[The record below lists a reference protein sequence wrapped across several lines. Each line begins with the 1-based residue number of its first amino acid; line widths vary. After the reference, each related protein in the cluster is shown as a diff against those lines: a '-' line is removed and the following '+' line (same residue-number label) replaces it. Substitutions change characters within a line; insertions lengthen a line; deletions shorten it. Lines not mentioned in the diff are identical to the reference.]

1 MNRRFASE
9 GDAIEYIFHSM
20 RKLRGIER
28 EPDDRSRDTSPT
40 IRLLSKRNL
49 LHTPR
54 EYAVITGSKG
64 KGSTTAL
71 MAKIMEKLGH
81 TTGMITSPHMVSWRE
96 RIRVNGQAIP
106 SNDLLRILSDLAPHI
121 DEIEAGLQEKQY
133 FSPQGIF
140 LAIALQWFDEMG
152 VNAAVL
158 EVGRGGRFDDIAV
171 VPNKLSLFT
180 PIMLEHIKQLGDTLE
195 RIAWHKAGII
205 KPRSYVY
212 SVPQASSVLDVLQA
226 EADAQDAEFSWI
238 APMDMGE
245 YVRSTERGIVM
256 RLGRYGELELS
267 LLGRY
272 QIDNATL
279 AVQGAG
285 NMHSRLPGL
294 PHGAPEYAQAVRDAL
309 ANVTWPGRL
318 QQLESQPNVYI
329 DGATTVVAAR
339 SFLQSLSDRLTR
351 PLIAIVAT
359 PVDRDYNGVYQVFAQ
374 DCDALILTENHISAN
389 VVFPDP
395 SLAVETA
402 RRYHSDV
409 RFAPT
414 LSEALDSARAK
425 AGANGTVLIGA
436 ALPVVGEALQLAGL
450 SFEQI

>member
-1 MNRRFASE
+1 MDARFASE
-9 GDAIEYIFHSM
+9 GDAIEYIFYSM
-20 RKLRGIER
+20 RKLRGVER
-28 EPDDRSRDTSPT
+28 ESDDRSRDTTPT
-40 IRLLSKRNL
+40 IRLLNRRNL
-49 LHTPR
+49 LGTPR

-64 KGSTTAL
+64 KGSTTAI
-71 MAKIMEKLGH
+71 MAKIMAKLGH
-81 TTGMITSPHMVSWRE
+81 TVGMITSPHMVSWRE
-96 RIRVNGQAIP
+96 RIRVNGRAIP
-106 SNDLLRILSDLAPHI
+106 ASDLIRILSDLAPDI
-121 DEIEAGLQEKQY
+121 DDIVSGMREKQY

-140 LAIALQWFDEMG
+140 LAVALQWFDEMG

-180 PIMLEHIKQLGDTLE
+180 PIMLEHVKQLGDTLE
-195 RIAWHKAGII
+195 QIAWHKAGII
-205 KPRSYVY
+205 KPQSYAY

-226 EADAQDAEFSWI
+226 EADAQDAEFAWI

-267 LLGRY
+267 MLGRY

-285 NMHSRLPGL
+285 NMHSRLPGI
-294 PHGAPEYAQAVRDAL
+294 PHGAPEYVQAVRDAL

-318 QQLESQPNVYI
+318 QQLERQPNVYI

-339 SFLQSLSDRLTR
+339 SFLQSLTDRLTH

-359 PVDRDYNGVYQVFAQ
+359 PVDRDYNSVYQVFAQ
-374 DCDALILTENHISAN
+374 ACDALILTENHISAN
-389 VVFPDP
+389 VIFPDP
-395 SLAVETA
+395 TLALETA
-402 RRYHSDV
+402 RRYHADV
-409 RFAPT
+409 QFAPT
-414 LSEALDSARAK
+414 LTDALTHARAK
-425 AGANGTVLIGA
+425 AGATGTVLIGA